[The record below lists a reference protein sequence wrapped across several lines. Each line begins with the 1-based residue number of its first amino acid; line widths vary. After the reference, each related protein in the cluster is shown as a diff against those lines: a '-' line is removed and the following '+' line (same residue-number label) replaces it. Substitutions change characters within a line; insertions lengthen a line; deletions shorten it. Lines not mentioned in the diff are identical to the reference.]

1 MTICLASAMMQ
12 LQATTYDAMRTD
24 DNTTNPLLQ
33 QSSLPF
39 GVPDFSKIKYA
50 DYLPAFEAAI
60 KQKRDNIKSIVKNKK
75 KATFENT
82 ILAYEQ
88 SGVLLDRV
96 TSIFYALVSAD
107 KTDEIAAIEKKVTLH
122 LIIYGKK
129 LVK

>member
-12 LQATTYDAMRTD
+12 LQATTRDAMRTD
-24 DNTTNPLLQ
+24 DNTANPLLQ

-39 GVPDFSKIKYA
+39 GAPDFSKIKYS

-60 KQKRDNIKSIVKNKK
+60 KQKRDNIKSIVENKK

-88 SGVLLDRV
+88 CGELLDRIS
-96 TSIFYALVSAD
+96 SIFYALVSAD
-107 KTDEIAAIEKKVTLH
+107 KTEEIAAIEKKVTPM
-122 LIIYGKK
+122 IT
-129 LVK
+129 